1 MKTVKLILLTLSL
14 SLFNIIVLAQSDPE
28 QYRRDA
34 YKCIN
39 NGDCVRAEQNYE
51 MYKVLSDKT
60 DKNLE
65 QQIQEC
71 KRPKRMNFVTFNA
84 AYSVAPQ
91 WSLGGCY
98 GRMGKGRLGWFLG
111 VMTNLGFKG
120 FSADKECDAEG
131 YLIDGSRPNY
141 SEKMYRDR
149 LSVIGGG
156 MLRITDPLFF
166 KLGIGYGIRNLCWEG
181 GDGTCYRNLGYSTE
195 GIDVSAGLQLHLNR
209 FVISGDIV
217 TTNFKT
223 VEGKVGIGV
232 TF

>member
-1 MKTVKLILLTLSL
+1 MKTVKLILLALSL
-14 SLFNIIVLAQSDPE
+14 SLFNIVVLAQSDPE
-28 QYRRDA
+28 QYLKDA

-51 MYKVLSDKT
+51 MYKGLSDKT

-71 KRPKRMNFVTFNA
+71 KNPNRLSFITFNA

-91 WSLGGCY
+91 WSFGACY
-98 GRMGKGRLGWFLG
+98 GRTGKGRLGWFLG
-111 VMTNLGFKG
+111 IMTALDFNG
-120 FSADKECDAEG
+120 FSADNECDAEG
-131 YLIDGSRPNY
+131 YLIDGSRPDY
-141 SEKMYRDR
+141 SGKIYRYR
-149 LSVIGGG
+149 LSAIVGGI
-156 MLRITDPLFF
+156 LRITDPLFF
-166 KLGIGYGIRNLCWEG
+166 KLGLGYGVRNLCWEG
-181 GDGTCYRNLGYSTE
+181 ESGTCYRNLGYSTE

-223 VEGKVGIGV
+223 VEGKAGIGW